1 MEAEM
6 PARMIEG
13 RTLAMLIAAAGLCT
27 AAPLATVAE
36 GAPPLGAKLCAMHDL
51 YRYSYIEEHGTAQEV
66 PPSMLSDAFST
77 MVRARTACDEG
88 RFADGIMLYQ
98 SIPFGPVLGKAD
110 RR

>member
-36 GAPPLGAKLCAMHDL
+36 GSPPLGAKLCAMHDL
-51 YRYSYIEEHGTAQEV
+51 YRFSYIEEHGAAQDL
-66 PPSMLSDAFST
+66 PPVELAEAFST
-77 MVRARTACDEG
+77 VVRARTACDQG
-88 RFADGIMLYQ
+88 RFADGIQLYH
-98 SIPFGPVLGKAD
+98 SIPFGPVL
-110 RR
+110 